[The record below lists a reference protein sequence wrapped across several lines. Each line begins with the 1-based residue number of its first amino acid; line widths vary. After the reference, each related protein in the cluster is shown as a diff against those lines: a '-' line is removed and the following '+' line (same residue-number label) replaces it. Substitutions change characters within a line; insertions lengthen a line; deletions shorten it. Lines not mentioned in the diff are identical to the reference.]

1 MRWRSVGTFASLS
14 LALAVTLA
22 SCDSPPASLAPRVF
36 LITRASIAFEAS
48 DDGVAGLDLDG
59 VTSDGSPPAGEG
71 GCAHTDQ
78 VGLAGEPGV
87 DSQLVMLGG
96 AIALFGF
103 GDINATLQQTINE
116 GGLSILLELD
126 DVQSLDSDRRV
137 SMLAYRGEGPVALGT
152 DGRAEPGQS
161 FDLLP
166 SFEPSE
172 GEGAIEDGVL
182 TFGPIASLTLP
193 LRFLMTT
200 GDVRLTRMHGRF
212 VLEDDG
218 RVHGMLG
225 GVVPVADIQE
235 LIARVV
241 ADGGGTGSASLL
253 PILER
258 ALSGVADAD
267 LDPET
272 TRCTGI
278 TAGIEIEAV
287 EAFILR

>member
-1 MRWRSVGTFASLS
+1 MRRCTTVGILWLASIGL
-14 LALAVTLA
+14 V
-22 SCDSPPASLAPRVF
+22 SCDSAPPTLAPRVF
-36 LITRASIAFEAS
+36 LITRATIAFETS

-59 VTSDGSPPAGEG
+59 VTSDVSMPAIEG

-87 DSQLVMLGG
+87 DSQLVQLGG

-103 GDINATLQQTINE
+103 GDINATLQQTIND

-126 DVQSLDSDRRV
+126 DVQSFDADQHV
-137 SMLAYRGEGPVALGT
+137 SMRAYRGQGPFALGT
-152 DGRAEPGQS
+152 DGLGEPGQS
-161 FDLLP
+161 FDLMP
-166 SFEPSE
+166 GFEPSE

-182 TFGPIASLTLP
+182 VFGPIPSLTLP

-212 VLEDDG
+212 VLEEDG
-218 RVHGMLG
+218 RVRGMLG
-225 GVVPVADIQE
+225 GVVPIADIQA
-235 LIARVV
+235 LVTRVI
-241 ADGGGTGSASLL
+241 ADGGGTGNASLL

-258 ALSGVADAD
+258 ALRGVADAD

-272 TRCTGI
+272 MRCTGI
-278 TAGIEIEAV
+278 TAGVAIEAV